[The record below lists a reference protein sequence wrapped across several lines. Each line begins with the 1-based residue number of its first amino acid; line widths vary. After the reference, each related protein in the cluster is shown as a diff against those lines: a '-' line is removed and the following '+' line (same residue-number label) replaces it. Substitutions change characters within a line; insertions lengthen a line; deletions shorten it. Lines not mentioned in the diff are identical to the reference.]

1 MLKQQ
6 KTICLLVIEWTISNL
21 DLSHYY
27 LLKLKITKSGWS
39 VRIALA
45 YLIGAPTNFWCATKS
60 YLIPTYV
67 DSNTQEY

>member
-6 KTICLLVIEWTISNL
+6 KTYLPVVIEWTISNL

-39 VRIALA
+39 VRIASA
-45 YLIGAPTNFWCATKS
+45 CLIGAPTKFWRATKS
-60 YLIPTYV
+60 Y
-67 DSNTQEY
+67 

>member
-1 MLKQQ
+1 MSDHA
-6 KTICLLVIEWTISNL
+6 KTTENISVLVIEWTISNL

-45 YLIGAPTNFWCATKS
+45 YLIGAPTKFWRATKS
-60 YLIPTYV
+60 
-67 DSNTQEY
+67 